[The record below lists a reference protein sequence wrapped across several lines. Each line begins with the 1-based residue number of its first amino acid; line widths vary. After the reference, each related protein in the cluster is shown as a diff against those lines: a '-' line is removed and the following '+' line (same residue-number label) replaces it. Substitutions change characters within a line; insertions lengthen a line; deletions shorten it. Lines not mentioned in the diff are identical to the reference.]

1 MTHINRW
8 IDTNTNGLIDKML
21 EKPLDSETRLALF
34 NTVYFKGKWQYPF
47 KFTDT
52 YKETFYINK
61 AQNTTEQIDMMNM
74 YLKEIAY
81 ISNDFTEGVIL
92 PYQNNNN
99 ENLAFIALKPTDESS
114 IRDVYHKLTKTVI
127 NDLIG
132 NKQTRRVNLKLPKFE
147 ITFDIELNESLKN
160 MGLQDCFDE
169 VKANFNQMG
178 QTKTGYNL
186 YISLVRQKAKIIVD
200 EEGTEAAAA
209 TEIAMAEGCCLIVDE
224 PYDIYF
230 NEPFLYMIMDMD
242 QNIPLFLG
250 ILDTPVQH

>member
-1 MTHINRW
+1 
-8 IDTNTNGLIDKML
+8 
-21 EKPLDSETRLALF
+21 
-34 NTVYFKGKWQYPF
+34 
-47 KFTDT
+47 
-52 YKETFYINK
+52 
-61 AQNTTEQIDMMNM
+61 
-74 YLKEIAY
+74 
-81 ISNDFTEGVIL
+81 
-92 PYQNNNN
+92 
-99 ENLAFIALKPTDESS
+99 
-114 IRDVYHKLTKTVI
+114 
-127 NDLIG
+127 
-132 NKQTRRVNLKLPKFE
+132 
-147 ITFDIELNESLKN
+147 